1 VERVISPAAARVAAT
16 PWCGG
21 GPLIVHG
28 GTRDAWTARIA
39 PAGVDGWRASGAAL
53 SSGDVAKRK
62 GEKQKEGVTG
72 GRRLTPGA
80 TSPGSHLS
88 VSRGGGGRWETGLR

>member
-1 VERVISPAAARVAAT
+1 VERVFSPAAARVAAT

-39 PAGVDGWRASGAAL
+39 PAGVDGWRRA
-53 SSGDVAKRK
+53 
-62 GEKQKEGVTG
+62 
-72 GRRLTPGA
+72 GRR
-80 TSPGSHLS
+80 
-88 VSRGGGGRWETGLR
+88 